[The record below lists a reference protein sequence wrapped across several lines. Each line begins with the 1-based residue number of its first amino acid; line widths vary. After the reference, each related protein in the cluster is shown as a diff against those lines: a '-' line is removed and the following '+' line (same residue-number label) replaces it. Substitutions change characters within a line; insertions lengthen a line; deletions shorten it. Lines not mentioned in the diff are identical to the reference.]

1 MSESSNNGHTDERNG
16 DGVGG
21 KVYER
26 LRAVGRGEN
35 RYENAHTNGEGVA
48 IRKAAETKEPPH
60 AVKRHPE
67 DPPGAYQGAAE
78 EVADPEQ
85 IRRNADRFGK
95 ASQALDPEWFEWLT
109 RPLYRSV
116 HDVRIGAIAG
126 PARRNAGE
134 QLKRSETTEAAIAEI
149 QQEGSADEEKAERL
163 QAAVIPG
170 TERELMEA
178 ETEVKVAEGGVEA
191 GREDVSRVRAE
202 EEERRARREDTPR
215 RPPLKAWLH
224 ESTRNLFARTRFSP
238 AKAWLVFF
246 VEVLGSAYLLAP
258 NVADVIGTSFEVGL
272 LISAVISIAMLA
284 AAFAAGMG
292 LAAVRLPGWA
302 VGLSIVAAFG
312 AVLVKFVPALDALRL
327 ADESGVGTLT
337 AATLAA
343 FLIAM
348 VSGYAMATADDQRQ
362 ALEVEEEETALWKK
376 AGTPLGE
383 ALEVLDKAKQ
393 KLEAAEQN
401 RDRLKK
407 LLSALRDQVEKLRD
421 KSSRAGA
428 VAERRRQEGIEAEV
442 EAETIRT
449 VAEAAIEQEE
459 AAAEW
464 AYLIALAAQEKAR
477 AEELPKV
484 PETPAAEPEV
494 MRIGPGGSGELSL
507 LQKLALGIAAAG
519 GVASLFLGLLPL
531 AVAVPT
537 AAGLVLL
544 DRGMGSTPRGGSR
557 GGSVPP
563 PDHRRRIVSAADG
576 DNPLYI
582 HQPDHMV
589 PKYGDGGAGV
599 GQRQ

>member
-1 MSESSNNGHTDERNG
+1 MSESSNSGHVKGAKG
-16 DGVGG
+16 DGVGAEM
-21 KVYER
+21 YER
-26 LRAVGRGEN
+26 LRAVGRGEI
-35 RYENAHTNGEGVA
+35 RYENAYTNGEGVA

-60 AVKRHPE
+60 AVKRHPK

-95 ASQALDPEWFEWLT
+95 ASQAIDPEWFEWLT

-116 HDVRIGAIAG
+116 HDVRIGAIVG
-126 PARRNAGE
+126 PARRRVGE
-134 QLKRSETTEAAIAEI
+134 QLKRSATTEATIEEI
-149 QQEGSADEEKAERL
+149 QREGIADEEKAGRL
-163 QAAVIPG
+163 QSEVISRV
-170 TERELMEA
+170 ERELMEA
-178 ETEVKVAEGGVEA
+178 ENAVKQADAQVEA
-191 GREDVSRVRAE
+191 AGEDAGRVRAE
-202 EEERRARREDTPR
+202 EEERRARREDAPR
-215 RPPLKAWLH
+215 RPPLKAWLN

-238 AKAWLVFF
+238 WKAWLVFL

-258 NVADVIGTSFEVGL
+258 NVADVVGTSFGEGL
-272 LISAVISIAMLA
+272 LISAVISVAMLA

-312 AVLVKFVPALDALRL
+312 AVLVKFLPALDALRL
-327 ADESGVGTLT
+327 ADESGIETLT

-348 VSGYAMATADDQRQ
+348 VSGYAMATAEDQSQ
-362 ALEVEEEETALWKK
+362 AQEAEQEEAALWKK
-376 AGTPLGE
+376 AGTPLGD
-383 ALEVLDKAKQ
+383 ALEILDKAKE
-393 KLEAAEQN
+393 KLEQAEQK
-401 RDRLKK
+401 RDRLEK
-407 LLSALRDQVEKLRD
+407 LLSALWDQVENLRD
-421 KSSRAGA
+421 KASRAGA
-428 VAERRRQEGIEAEV
+428 LAERRRQEGIEAEV

-484 PETPAAEPEV
+484 PETPPPAGPEV
-494 MRIGPGGSGELSL
+494 MRIGPEGSGDLSL

-519 GVASLFLGLLPL
+519 GVAGLFLGLVPL
-531 AVAVPT
+531 AAAVTVAAVL
-537 AAGLVLL
+537 ALL
-544 DRGMGSTPRGGSR
+544 DRRSAQTSHGGSA
-557 GGSVPP
+557 PP
-563 PDHRRRIVSAADG
+563 PDRRRRIVPAADG
-576 DNPLYI
+576 DNPMYI

-589 PKYGDGGAGV
+589 PKYGDGGAGA